1 MTRACWTASI
11 CAASTSSVGSTADS
25 KPCSDGRAVR
35 LQVPNT
41 TIKRCQVPPT
51 FLAYSKSR
59 SRAAHQRVRLG
70 AVCRRVGQR
79 SSCGLGN
86 RGVSFVDPWNR
97 PNSHPACRPCCTA
110 ISYSTLLSAIRRSG
124 GLRVRS
130 RPDGPPWYT
139 DDVQDRLQPAR
150 CRGRWQDSR
159 PCQAV
164 DHARR
169 NQMHFR
175 GQPGPELAERLAWHI
190 PFDPRPSRLAHER
203 RAGGTHACGQA
214 ADSCQPT
221 NHI

>member
-150 CRGRWQDSR
+150 RRGRWAGFTAMPSGR
-159 PCQAV
+159 PRPPQPDAFSWSAWPGTGGAPCLAHPV
-164 DHARR
+164 RSAAIPPCARAARWWHAR
-169 NQMHFR
+169 M
-175 GQPGPELAERLAWHI
+175 
-190 PFDPRPSRLAHER
+190 RPSR
-203 RAGGTHACGQA
+203 
-214 ADSCQPT
+214 
-221 NHI
+221 